1 MHDLFRH
8 AFAFF
13 ARLGGFGL
21 IGFGILDSSFL
32 FLPLGNDLLLLVLTA
47 RKPVLFWYYALMAT
61 IGSLAGCTLTD
72 AISRKLGEAG
82 LDRLVSSRRLTFLQ
96 QRIEHHAWWALG
108 TAALL
113 PPPFPFTVFVIAAA
127 ALQTPRWKVLGAVGA
142 GRLVRFFALGLLAVL
157 YGRHILRLARR
168 PEVEYFILGLAVVSI
183 LGSILSVM
191 KWILST
197 RQRGPRPAHA
207 EH

>member
-1 MHDLFRH
+1 MDEFIRH
-8 AFAFF
+8 ALAFF

-32 FLPLGNDLLLLVLTA
+32 FVPLGNDLLLVILTA
-47 RKPVLFWYYALMAT
+47 RKPALFWYYALMAAV
-61 IGSLAGCTLTD
+61 GSVTGCTLTD
-72 AISRKLGEAG
+72 AISRRLGEAG
-82 LDRLVSSRRLTFLQ
+82 LERLVNSRRLKLLQ
-96 QRIEHHAWWALG
+96 ERIGKHAWWALG

-142 GRLVRFFALGLLAVL
+142 GRLVRFFVLGLLAVL
-157 YGRHILRLARR
+157 YGRHILRFARR
-168 PEVEYFILGLAVVSI
+168 PEVEYFVLGLAVLSI

-191 KWILST
+191 KWVRST
-197 RQRGPRPAHA
+197 RQRGPYPVAA
-207 EH
+207 EK